1 MKNFNGVPP
10 RGEVFIIHE
19 AQMIYGHDPY
29 TYHEIPLEDDVLTY
43 YVEGVP
49 PSDAV

>member
-1 MKNFNGVPP
+1 MRIVNGVPP
-10 RGEVFIIHE
+10 IDEGFIIHE
-19 AQMIYGHDPY
+19 AEMSYGHDPY

>member
-10 RGEVFIIHE
+10 ADEGFIIHE
-19 AQMIYGHDPY
+19 AEMSYGHDPY
-29 TYHEIPLEDDVLTY
+29 TYHEIPLEDDVLAY